1 MTAVATTP
9 TRINDLFAGNPAG
22 QQAKPESC
30 HGGAMSP
37 GRLLR
42 PAMSGIKLSA
52 WIPSHRWCDG
62 SSVDSTCGTVGTPPK
77 TTTASGSWSVAT
89 ARRRA
94 RVVRTGPA
102 VAPSESARG
111 GRYLSAL
118 FVATA
123 DASGGLHWSSCGR
136 STNRAYH
143 SPSARCAW
151 GSTRSTAADAGSVVE
166 LGDGVQAAHA
176 GRADPQDQVAA
187 VAGRG
192 TRELWSSRGSPSGGE
207 APGFDDGGVI
217 AR

>member
-1 MTAVATTP
+1 M
-9 TRINDLFAGNPAG
+9 IFSPAI
-22 QQAKPESC
+22 QPVSRLSLKLPRRRDA
-30 HGGAMSP
+30 P
-37 GRLLR
+37 GWLLR

-52 WIPSHRWCDG
+52 WMPSHRWCDG

-77 TTTASGSWSVAT
+77 TTTASRSWSVAT
-89 ARRRA
+89 ARRKA

-118 FVATA
+118 FVPTA
-123 DASGGLHWSSCGR
+123 DASGGLHWPSCGR

-143 SPSARCAW
+143 SPPARCAW

-192 TRELWSSRGSPSGGE
+192 TREPWSSRVLRQAAKRRDSMTG
-207 APGFDDGGVI
+207 AVI